1 MFAEEMSEEI
11 SSSALRSTPQVD
23 PPRPYMLALMEA
35 SPWKEPPG
43 TPRVL
48 VESKSAMVVAD
59 SRAFARSRRIAPAT
73 KGRDERSDP
82 VGRKIV
88 PAPLF
93 RAGED
98 GTWLEGD
105 RDRAVYGRGEPIG
118 EVRSACFAPSSVSH
132 AGWKDGQHFPLERM
146 EGRKGADQ
154 KLRRYLL
161 SGFGTSSEWW
171 ISLKKNSEIAS
182 RLC

>member
-59 SRAFARSRRIAPAT
+59 SRAFAHSRRIAPRRKVA
-73 KGRDERSDP
+73 DERSDP

-88 PAPLF
+88 PDLSPTF

-132 AGWKDGQHFPLERM
+132 AGWKDGQHFRGSREDG
-146 EGRKGADQ
+146 GRKGADQ

-161 SGFGTSSEWW
+161 SGFGTSSQW
-171 ISLKKNSEIAS
+171 
-182 RLC
+182 